1 MNIRKLLTRLVSL
14 ALIAVFLPTVAM
26 ADTWYLEDGSIT
38 VSATDSGQSVSQG
51 GVTKEDSAPVI
62 RNRDSS
68 ASTTNN
74 VTIRAD
80 TGATANVTLEDTN
93 IDTTGGA
100 GPNGAG
106 DAAVRT
112 EGGGNVNLNVE
123 LDNTLQSGNTR
134 AGVEKGN
141 GGSLTIGSESGSG
154 QLVAT
159 GGDGGAGIGSGDR
172 YTSGN
177 YNVGDITITSGD
189 IFATGNDGGAGIGG
203 GWCCSTSDITITGG
217 NVTAV
222 GKQDNPNRIGGAGI
236 GGGGFQNSN
245 AGGGSNIKITG
256 GRVTAVGGNF
266 SAGIGGSI
274 GSNGDNITISD
285 AEVIAIGG
293 TCAAGIGG
301 GCADGNGNAGQGTN
315 ISISGSANVKAAG
328 GAGDSM
334 DGAGAA
340 IGAGG
345 SHYGRY
351 EKAVDAQEGN
361 ADTSGLSPDGSVKR
375 LDPGTTFDIPQ
386 PKPRSSFLI
395 APAEPQP
402 VKAALYRVI
411 DETGK
416 ALPVETKQEDGVLLL
431 TAQADIAIL
440 EGAIS
445 GLQTLQSRGI
455 DTITFTNGTIS
466 VSFSLAEVI
475 AKGVSSD
482 VYRLTLS
489 GGEANFTLA
498 DADITALLGK

>member
-123 LDNTLQSGNTR
+123 LDNTLQSGNTH

-141 GGSLTIGSESGSG
+141 GGNLTIGSESGSG

-159 GGDGGAGIGSGDR
+159 GGDGGAGIGGGEN
-172 YTSGN
+172 TGAEN
-177 YNVGDITITSGD
+177 ITITGGD
-189 IFATGNDGGAGIGG
+189 IFAIGNGGGAGIGG
-203 GWCCSTSDITITGG
+203 GWDCSASDITITGG

-222 GKQDNPNRIGGAGI
+222 GKQDDPGRIGGAGI
-236 GGGGFQNSN
+236 GGGGSQTSN
-245 AGGGSNIKITG
+245 AGSGTNIKITG

-301 GCADGNGNAGQGTN
+301 GCRLGNGIVGQGTN

-328 GAGDSM
+328 GVGDSM

-345 SHYGRY
+345 SHQGTT
-351 EKAVDAQEGN
+351 AQEG
-361 ADTSGLSPDGSVKR
+361 DVDISGLSPDGKVER

-411 DETGK
+411 DDAGK

-431 TAQADIAIL
+431 TAHADIAIL

-445 GLQTLQSRGI
+445 GLEPLQSRGI
-455 DTITFTNGTIS
+455 ETITFTNGTIS

-482 VYRLTLS
+482 IYRLTLS

>member
-80 TGATANVTLEDTN
+80 AGVTANVTLEDTN

-266 SAGIGGSI
+266 SAGIGGSM
-274 GSNGDNITISD
+274 GSNGENITISD

>member
-38 VSATDSGQSVSQG
+38 VSATKSGQNVSQG

-141 GGSLTIGSESGSG
+141 GGNLTIGSESGSG

-159 GGDGGAGIGSGDR
+159 GGDGGAGIGGGEN
-172 YTSGN
+172 TGAEN
-177 YNVGDITITSGD
+177 ITITGGD
-189 IFATGNDGGAGIGG
+189 IFAIGNGGGAGIGG
-203 GWCCSTSDITITGG
+203 GWDCSASDITITGG

-222 GKQDNPNRIGGAGI
+222 GKQDDPGRIGGAGI
-236 GGGGFQNSN
+236 GGGGSQTSN
-245 AGGGSNIKITG
+245 AGSGTNIKITG
-256 GRVTAVGGNF
+256 GRVTAVGGNY
-266 SAGIGGSI
+266 SAGIGGGY
-274 GSNGDNITISD
+274 GSNGENITISD

-293 TCAAGIGG
+293 TCSAGIGG
-301 GCADGNGNAGQGTN
+301 GCRNLDSTAAGEGKN

-328 GAGDSM
+328 GVGDSM

-345 SHYGRY
+345 SHQGTTL
-351 EKAVDAQEGN
+351 VDAQEGDV
-361 ADTSGLSPDGSVKR
+361 DTSGLSPDGSVER

-386 PKPRSSFLI
+386 PKPRSSFLT
-395 APAEPQP
+395 ASAEPQP

-475 AKGVSSD
+475 AKGASSD

>member
-38 VSATDSGQSVSQG
+38 VSATDSGQNVSQG

-68 ASTTNN
+68 ASTTSN

-112 EGGGNVNLNVE
+112 EGAGNVNLNVE
-123 LDNTLQSGNTR
+123 LDNTLHSGNTH

-141 GGSLTIGSESGSG
+141 GGNLTIGSESGSG

-159 GGDGGAGIGSGDR
+159 GGDGGAGIGGGEN
-172 YTSGN
+172 TGAEI
-177 YNVGDITITSGD
+177 ITITGGD
-189 IFATGNDGGAGIGG
+189 IFALGNGGGAGIGG
-203 GWCCSTSDITITGG
+203 GWDCSASDITITGG
-217 NVTAV
+217 NIDASA
-222 GKQDNPNRIGGAGI
+222 NGAG
-236 GGGGFQNSN
+236 G
-245 AGGGSNIKITG
+245 
-256 GRVTAVGGNF
+256 
-266 SAGIGGSI
+266 I

-301 GCADGNGNAGQGTN
+301 GCRLGNGIVGQGTN

-328 GAGDSM
+328 GVGDSM

-345 SHYGRY
+345 SHQGTT
-351 EKAVDAQEGN
+351 AQEG
-361 ADTSGLSPDGSVKR
+361 DVDISGLSPDGKVER

-411 DETGK
+411 DDAGK

-445 GLQTLQSRGI
+445 GLEPLQSRGI
-455 DTITFTNGTIS
+455 ETITFTNGTIS

-482 VYRLTLS
+482 IYRLTLS